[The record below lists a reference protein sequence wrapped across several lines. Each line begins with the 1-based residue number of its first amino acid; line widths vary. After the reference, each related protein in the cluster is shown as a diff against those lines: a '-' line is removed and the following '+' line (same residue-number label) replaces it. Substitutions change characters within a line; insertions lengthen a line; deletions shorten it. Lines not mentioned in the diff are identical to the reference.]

1 MLLKFPSVLRNS
13 GKREEWIR
21 QFQRENKENPHK
33 KQVTV
38 AECEVY
44 RERTVTHNFQ
54 ELKVVHEQ
62 KVSRIRR

>member
-38 AECEVY
+38 AECE
-44 RERTVTHNFQ
+44 RTVTHNFQ
-54 ELKVVHEQ
+54 ELKVVHE
-62 KVSRIRR
+62 